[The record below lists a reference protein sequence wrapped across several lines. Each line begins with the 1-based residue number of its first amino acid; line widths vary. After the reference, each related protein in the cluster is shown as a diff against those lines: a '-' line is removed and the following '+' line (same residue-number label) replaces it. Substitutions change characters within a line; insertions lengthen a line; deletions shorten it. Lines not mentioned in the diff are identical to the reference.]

1 MKIAVKSVV
10 LSSGVRLPYAEQ
22 GDSSGVP
29 VLFLHGTS
37 DCWRSFEPVLP
48 ELPDWMRAIAV
59 TQRGHGDADRPA
71 TGYRTEDFADDVAA
85 LMDAL
90 GLDKAFVVG
99 HSMGGSI
106 AQRFAIDHPARL
118 LGLVL
123 IGARASWHRHPG
135 VLALGEAV
143 AMLSD
148 PVDPD
153 FVREFQLSTLAQPVS
168 PAYLDAVVA
177 ESLKLPAH
185 VWRSAFAECV
195 FQADHTAELGR
206 IAAPTLLM
214 CGGRDDFARD
224 EQETLAGAIPNA
236 SLLTYQDAGH
246 ALHWEEPQRFAADLA
261 AFIGGIVAR
270 DRPRQRVRR
279 GRGLPRSGACAADSS
294 AGSARAG
301 TPSGPREPA
310 AP

>member
-1 MKIAVKSVV
+1 METASRSVV
-10 LSSGVRLPYAEQ
+10 LPTGVRLPYVEQ
-22 GDSSGVP
+22 GHRAGVP

-37 DCWRSFEPVLP
+37 DSWRSFENVLP
-48 ELPDWMRAIAV
+48 ELPDWMRAIAL

-90 GLDKAFVVG
+90 GIEQAIVVG

-106 AQRFAIDHPARL
+106 AQRFAIDHPARM

-143 AMLSD
+143 ATLSD

-168 PAYLDAVVA
+168 PAYLDTVVA
-177 ESLKLPAH
+177 ESLKLPAR
-185 VWRSAFAECV
+185 VWRAAFAECV
-195 FQADHTAELGR
+195 FQADHTAALGS

-224 EQETLAGAIPNA
+224 EQDTLVAALPGASQLIYP
-236 SLLTYQDAGH
+236 DAGH
-246 ALHWEEPQRFAADLA
+246 ALHWEEPRRFAADLA
-261 AFIGGIVAR
+261 AFVARKVAR
-270 DRPRQRVRR
+270 DRV
-279 GRGLPRSGACAADSS
+279 AA
-294 AGSARAG
+294 
-301 TPSGPREPA
+301 
-310 AP
+310 

>member
-1 MKIAVKSVV
+1 M
-10 LSSGVRLPYAEQ
+10 
-22 GDSSGVP
+22 P

-37 DCWRSFEPVLP
+37 DSWRSFENVLP

-71 TGYRTEDFADDVAA
+71 IGYRTQDFADDVAA

-90 GLDKAFVVG
+90 GVEKAVVVG

-106 AQRFAIDHPARL
+106 AQRFAIDHQARM

-123 IGARASWHRHPG
+123 IGSRASWHRHPG

-143 AMLSD
+143 ARLSD

-177 ESLKLPAH
+177 ESLKLPAR
-185 VWRSAFAECV
+185 VWRASFDCV
-195 FQADHTAELGR
+195 FQADHTAELGS

-224 EQETLAGAIPNA
+224 EQDTLAAAIPGA
-236 SLLTYQDAGH
+236 SQLIYPDAGH

-261 AFIGGIVAR
+261 AFVAR
-270 DRPRQRVRR
+270 AVVRDRF
-279 GRGLPRSGACAADSS
+279 AA
-294 AGSARAG
+294 
-301 TPSGPREPA
+301 
-310 AP
+310 

>member
-1 MKIAVKSVV
+1 METAIKSVV
-10 LSSGVRLPYAEQ
+10 LPNGIRLPYAEQ
-22 GDSSGVP
+22 GRRTGVP
-29 VLFLHGTS
+29 LLFLHGTS
-37 DCWRSFEPVLP
+37 DSWRSFENVLP

-71 TGYRTEDFADDVAA
+71 TGYRTQDFADDVAA

-90 GLDKAFVVG
+90 GLDKAIVVG

-106 AQRFAIDHPARL
+106 AQRFAIDHPARM

-143 AMLSD
+143 ATLSD

-177 ESLKLPAH
+177 
-185 VWRSAFAECV
+185 R
-195 FQADHTAELGR
+195 T
-206 IAAPTLLM
+206 
-214 CGGRDDFARD
+214 
-224 EQETLAGAIPNA
+224 
-236 SLLTYQDAGH
+236 
-246 ALHWEEPQRFAADLA
+246 
-261 AFIGGIVAR
+261 VAR
-270 DRPRQRVRR
+270 DR
-279 GRGLPRSGACAADSS
+279 SAA
-294 AGSARAG
+294 
-301 TPSGPREPA
+301 
-310 AP
+310 

>member
-1 MKIAVKSVV
+1 METPIKSVV
-10 LSSGVRLPYAEQ
+10 LPSGVRLPYVDH
-22 GDSSGVP
+22 GDRAGVP

-37 DCWRSFEPVLP
+37 DSWRSFENVLP
-48 ELPDWMRAIAV
+48 ELPEWLRAIAL

-90 GLDKAFVVG
+90 SIEKAIVVG

-106 AQRFAIDHPARL
+106 AQRFAIDHPERM

-143 AMLSD
+143 ATFSD

-153 FVREFQLSTLAQPVS
+153 FVREFQLSTLARPVS
-168 PAYLDAVVA
+168 PAYLETVVA
-177 ESLKLPAH
+177 ESLKMPAR
-185 VWRSAFAECV
+185 VWRAAFAECV
-195 FQADHTAELGR
+195 FQADHTAVLGR
-206 IAAPTLLM
+206 IATPTLLL
-214 CGGRDDFARD
+214 CGGQDDFARD
-224 EQETLAGAIPNA
+224 EQETLLAGIPGA
-236 SLLTYQDAGH
+236 RQLVYRDAGH

-261 AFIGGIVAR
+261 AFVARVVAR
-270 DRPRQRVRR
+270 D
-279 GRGLPRSGACAADSS
+279 LAA
-294 AGSARAG
+294 A
-301 TPSGPREPA
+301 
-310 AP
+310 

>member
-1 MKIAVKSVV
+1 MKAAIRSVA
-10 LSSGVRLPYAEQ
+10 LSSGVRLPYVERGRRA
-22 GDSSGVP
+22 GVP

-37 DCWRSFEPVLP
+37 DSWRSFETVLP

-71 TGYRTEDFADDVAA
+71 TGYRTEDFAGDVAA

-90 GLDKAFVVG
+90 EIDEAVIVG

-123 IGARASWHRHPG
+123 VGARASWHRHPE
-135 VLALGEAV
+135 VVALGEAV
-143 AMLSD
+143 AILSD

-153 FVREFQLSTLAQPVS
+153 FVREFQLSTLARPVS

-177 ESLKLPAH
+177 ESLKLPAR
-185 VWRSAFAECV
+185 VWRASFAECV
-195 FQADHTAELGR
+195 FQADHTALLGR

-214 CGGRDDFARD
+214 CGGRDDFAGD
-224 EQETLAGAIPNA
+224 EQDALVAAIPGAN
-236 SLLTYQDAGH
+236 LLTYPDAGH

-261 AFIGGIVAR
+261 AFVAGGAAR
-270 DRPRQRVRR
+270 D
-279 GRGLPRSGACAADSS
+279 LAA
-294 AGSARAG
+294 A
-301 TPSGPREPA
+301 
-310 AP
+310 

>member
-1 MKIAVKSVV
+1 METPIKSVV
-10 LSSGVRLPYAEQ
+10 LPGGIRLPYVDHGERA
-22 GDSSGVP
+22 GVP

-37 DCWRSFEPVLP
+37 DSWRSFENVLP
-48 ELPDWMRAIAV
+48 ELPGWMHGIAL

-90 GLDKAFVVG
+90 GIEKAIVVG

-106 AQRFAIDHPARL
+106 AQRFAIDHPERL

-143 AMLSD
+143 AAMTD

-153 FVREFQLSTLAQPVS
+153 FVREFQLSTLARPVS
-168 PAYLDAVVA
+168 PAYLETVVA

-185 VWRSAFAECV
+185 VWRAAFAECV
-195 FQADHTAELGR
+195 FQADHTAVLGR
-206 IAAPTLLM
+206 IATPTLLM
-214 CGGRDDFARD
+214 CGGQDDFARD
-224 EQETLAGAIPNA
+224 EQETLLAGIPGA
-236 SLLTYQDAGH
+236 SLLVYPDAGH

-261 AFIGGIVAR
+261 AFVARAVAR
-270 DRPRQRVRR
+270 DR
-279 GRGLPRSGACAADSS
+279 AA
-294 AGSARAG
+294 A
-301 TPSGPREPA
+301 
-310 AP
+310 

>member
-1 MKIAVKSVV
+1 METAIKSVV
-10 LSSGVRLPYAEQ
+10 LPSGVRLPYVEQ
-22 GDSSGVP
+22 GGRAGVP
-29 VLFLHGTS
+29 VVFLHGTS
-37 DCWRSFEPVLP
+37 DSWRSFENVLP

-71 TGYRTEDFADDVAA
+71 TGYRTQDFADDVAA

-90 GLDKAFVVG
+90 GLEKAFIVG

-106 AQRFAIDHPARL
+106 AQRFAIDHPARM

-143 AMLSD
+143 ATLSD

-153 FVREFQLSTLAQPVS
+153 FVREFQLSTLARPIS
-168 PAYLDAVVA
+168 PAYLETVVA
-177 ESLKLPAH
+177 ESLKLPAR
-185 VWRSAFAECV
+185 VWRAAFAECV
-195 FQADHTAELGR
+195 FQADHTAELGS
-206 IAAPTLLM
+206 IATPTLLM
-214 CGGRDDFARD
+214 CGGQDDFARD
-224 EQETLAGAIPNA
+224 EQDTLVAAIPGA
-236 SLLTYQDAGH
+236 SLLVYPDAGH

-270 DRPRQRVRR
+270 DR
-279 GRGLPRSGACAADSS
+279 RSAA
-294 AGSARAG
+294 
-301 TPSGPREPA
+301 
-310 AP
+310 

>member
-1 MKIAVKSVV
+1 METAIKSVV
-10 LSSGVRLPYAEQ
+10 LPSGVRLPYAEQ
-22 GDSSGVP
+22 GGCAGVP

-37 DCWRSFEPVLP
+37 DSWRSFENVLP

-59 TQRGHGDADRPA
+59 TQRGHGDADRPE

-85 LMDAL
+85 LMDGL
-90 GLDKAFVVG
+90 GIEKAIVVG

-106 AQRFAIDHPARL
+106 AQRFAIDHPARM

-143 AMLSD
+143 ATLSD

-153 FVREFQLSTLAQPVS
+153 FVREFQLSTLARPVS
-168 PAYLDAVVA
+168 PEYLDTVVA
-177 ESLKLPAH
+177 ESLKLPAR
-185 VWRSAFAECV
+185 VWQASFVECV
-195 FQADHTAELGR
+195 FRADHTALLDR

-224 EQETLAGAIPNA
+224 EQDTLVAGIRGAR
-236 SLLTYQDAGH
+236 LLIYPEAGH
-246 ALHWEEPQRFAADLA
+246 ALHWEEPQRFAADLS
-261 AFIGGIVAR
+261 AFVAR
-270 DRPRQRVRR
+270 AVTRA
-279 GRGLPRSGACAADSS
+279 RSAA
-294 AGSARAG
+294 
-301 TPSGPREPA
+301 
-310 AP
+310 